1 MQKFFEAL
9 GGRSVVFAFFA
20 LLLGAVLSYFGKL
33 GSEFVA
39 LIGVLQ
45 TLVIVRAVAQDK
57 YAEGQGKPPLPSAGA
72 SPAQPGNQP

>member
-20 LLLGAVLSYFGKL
+20 LGLGAILSYFGKMN
-33 GSEFVA
+33 SEFVA

-45 TLVIVRAVAQDK
+45 TLVVVRAVAQDK
-57 YAEGQGKPPLPSAGA
+57 YINGHAKPPATSGA
-72 SPAQPGNQP
+72 PTP